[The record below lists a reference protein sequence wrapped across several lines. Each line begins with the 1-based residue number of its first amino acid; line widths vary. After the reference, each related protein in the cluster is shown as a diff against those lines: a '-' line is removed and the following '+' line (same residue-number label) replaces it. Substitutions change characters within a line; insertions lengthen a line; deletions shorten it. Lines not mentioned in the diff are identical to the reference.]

1 MRTQHSQSYLQQ
13 LLTSGLQKQ
22 EDHDW
27 LGIEPRLELK
37 MLLAK
42 IRQKKGFVSLQLANS
57 AEEKDVLKKVGHLA
71 KTALEVLP
79 DQNEVQLPPYADV
92 YIVQGGRL
100 SCMT

>member
-1 MRTQHSQSYLQQ
+1 VRTQHSQSYLQQ